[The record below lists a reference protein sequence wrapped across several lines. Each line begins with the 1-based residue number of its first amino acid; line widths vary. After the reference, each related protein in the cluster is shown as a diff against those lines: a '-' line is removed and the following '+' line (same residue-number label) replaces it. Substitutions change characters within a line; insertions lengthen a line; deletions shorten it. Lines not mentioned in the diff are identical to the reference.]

1 MQFNSTEYMHM
12 HNYVHSVCIYIYI
25 SKLCLAY
32 IHEEVDIKLHNQDN
46 VYNNVC
52 NIRVIFETWAN
63 LRRKTWKTNYANLPI
78 LINEVP
84 GYPFMHIEP

>member
-1 MQFNSTEYMHM
+1 M

-52 NIRVIFETWAN
+52 NIRVIFET
-63 LRRKTWKTNYANLPI
+63 
-78 LINEVP
+78 
-84 GYPFMHIEP
+84 